1 MLNYIISALS
11 GIIVGAI
18 YSFLFLS
25 SFDLGPNSNTKF
37 DFKQLLTFIVRFIF
51 IIVVVIGL
59 PFYFKINL
67 FWFLISLGVT
77 FWVCVLTKLKVK

>member
-11 GIIVGAI
+11 GVVVGAV

-25 SFDLGPNSNTKF
+25 SFDLGPKASTKF
-37 DFKQLLTFIVRFIF
+37 DFKQLLTFIIRFIF
-51 IIVVVIGL
+51 IVVAVIAL

-77 FWVCVLTKLKVK
+77 FWICVLAKLRVR

>member
-1 MLNYIISALS
+1 MLNYILSALS
-11 GIIVGAI
+11 GVVVGAI

-25 SFDLGPNSNTKF
+25 SFDLGPNPSAKF

-51 IIVVVIGL
+51 IIVAVIAL

-77 FWVCVLTKLKVK
+77 FWICVLTKLRVR